1 VLVSPHA
8 GVAGEL
14 VVDGQNGYVREL
26 NANAWADCAKSLLQN
41 PAQWQEFSQR
51 SLERVRRYNFESA
64 AAGIVDA
71 CRCALGYQV
80 HAEQSG
86 NTDNRDGL
94 GKPGDPAAAAGARA
108 AATIAATA
116 RNR

>member
-1 VLVSPHA
+1 
-8 GVAGEL
+8 
-14 VVDGQNGYVREL
+14 
-26 NANAWADCAKSLLQN
+26 
-41 PAQWQEFSQR
+41 
-51 SLERVRRYNFESA
+51 VRRYNFESA

-94 GKPGDPAAAAGARA
+94 GKPGDPAAATVAGTGRA
-108 AATIAATA
+108 AATVAAVT